1 MKTEVTKHLAHYF
14 SLTAILASALWG
26 IYSFYYDPVFQ
37 TAIAVSLGIA
47 FVMWGITH
55 HHIHGD
61 LHFKI
66 VLEYIAT
73 AVLGVAVLL
82 VIIWR
87 P

>member
-1 MKTEVTKHLAHYF
+1 MKTEITKHLVHYF
-14 SLTAILASALWG
+14 ALAAISTSALWG
-26 IYSFYYDPVFQ
+26 IYSFYYDQAFQ
-37 TAIAVSLGIA
+37 TAIAVSLGMA
-47 FVMWGITH
+47 FVAWGVIH

-61 LHFKI
+61 LHLKI

-73 AVLGVAVLL
+73 AVLGIAVLL